1 MPGRRGGAALAALAL
16 LLVGFGPLGPC
27 SGGALSGEVRSGPAG
42 GWSFTADVTQIQL
55 ETNPD
60 EPHSVN
66 TWCVGLGD
74 RLYVPTSMI
83 RGPKSPAERVWVK
96 NVTNDARVRVRVGDA
111 VYERVAV
118 RVEDHVELETAR
130 AALER
135 KYELDPGARD
145 PEREVWIYRLDPRA
159 P

>member
-1 MPGRRGGAALAALAL
+1 MRRRATIGFGCLAL
-16 LLVGFGPLGPC
+16 LLLGVGPLGPC
-27 SGGALSGEVRSGPAG
+27 AGGGLSGKVESAAVAD
-42 GWSFTADVTQIQL
+42 WAFTEDIMQIQL

-83 RGPKSPAERVWVK
+83 RGPKSPAERDWVK
-96 NVTNDARVRVRVGDA
+96 NVTKDARVRVRVGGA
-111 VYERVAV
+111 LYERLAV
-118 RVEDHVELETAR
+118 RVEEHVELETAR

-145 PEREVWIYRLDPRA
+145 PEREVWIYRLDARA